1 MFDRSNIGST
11 EEAYLWNAE
20 IELYKIGM
28 RLVCGFHCKKIRKL
42 SLKSKMMLV
51 ASLFASAQWIFNP
64 TKILISIWFSQW
76 VMGTFPALSP
86 FAPSEE

>member
-1 MFDRSNIGST
+1 MFKHKMSLQMVT
-11 EEAYLWNAE
+11 
-20 IELYKIGM
+20 YK
-28 RLVCGFHCKKIRKL
+28 
-42 SLKSKMMLV
+42 
-51 ASLFASAQWIFNP
+51 WIFNP